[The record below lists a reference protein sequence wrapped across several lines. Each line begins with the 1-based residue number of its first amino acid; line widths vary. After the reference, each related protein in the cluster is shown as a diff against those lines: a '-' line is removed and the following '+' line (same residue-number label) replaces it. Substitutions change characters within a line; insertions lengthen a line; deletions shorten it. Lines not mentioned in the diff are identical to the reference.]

1 MRHVYY
7 IGCIILC
14 QGPKGPPV
22 GPPKNRV
29 RRDEFHRLFD
39 ARVTPV
45 ITITPGERVLV
56 ETWDCFTNKVTGSDQ
71 TFAGIDDLLRHTGG
85 LNPIAGPIAV
95 AGAEPGDALAVHV
108 EDIRLGAV
116 APYAVT
122 MVVPG
127 VGGLCGGGAPAFR
140 ADTRICPIEG
150 DTVRF
155 PIGRGELRLPARPMI
170 GTIGTAPARE
180 ALESLKFGPEHCG
193 NVDCPD
199 LTVGSTILLPVNV
212 PGGLLSLGDVHA
224 AMGDGEITG
233 IALETSADVVLR
245 VDLVKAKDSPY
256 VGCPQLETAD
266 IVGSIGC
273 HFGQA
278 LDTNVRAGFADLVE
292 RLRRRYGLDVTEA
305 YELLGAA
312 GGVRV
317 HQSVEGGWSAALAYV
332 PTRVLAE
339 LDAALSPR
347 ARG

>member
-1 MRHVYY
+1 MQY
-7 IGCIILC
+7 IVSR
-14 QGPKGPPV
+14 PKGALATPAA
-22 GPPKNRV
+22 KRV
-29 RRDEFHRLFD
+29 RREEFHRLFD
-39 ARVTPV
+39 ARVAPV
-45 ITITPGERVLV
+45 VLVRPGERVLV
-56 ETWDCFTNKVTGSDQ
+56 ETWDCFTNKVTRPDQ
-71 TFAGIDDLLRHTGG
+71 TFARIDDLLGHTGG

-95 AGAEPGDALAVHV
+95 EGAEPGDALAVHV
-108 EDIRLGAV
+108 EDIRLGTV

-122 MVVPG
+122 TVVPG
-127 VGGLCGGGAPAFR
+127 VGGLCGGGGTPPFR

-150 DTVRF
+150 GTIRF

-224 AMGDGEITG
+224 AMGDAEITG
-233 IALETSADVVLR
+233 VALETSADVVLR

-256 VGCPQLETAD
+256 VRCPQIETAD
-266 IVGSIGC
+266 LVGSIGC
-273 HFGQA
+273 HFGQS
-278 LDTNVRAGFADLVE
+278 LDVNVRAGFADLVV
-292 RLRRRYGLDVTEA
+292 RLSRDYGIDATEA

-347 ARG
+347 ARV